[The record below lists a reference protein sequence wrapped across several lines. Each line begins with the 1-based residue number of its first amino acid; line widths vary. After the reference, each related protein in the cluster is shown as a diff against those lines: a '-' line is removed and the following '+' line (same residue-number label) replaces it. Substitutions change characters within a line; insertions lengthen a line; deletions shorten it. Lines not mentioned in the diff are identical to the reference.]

1 MAHQIEVIGLGSGT
15 IDQMPYGIY
24 KKFIET
30 SEKVYTRTM
39 EHPVIETLQ
48 EEGVTFHSFDY
59 MYEKHE
65 QFEAVY
71 ADIVEVLVQAA
82 TTGPVIYAV
91 PGHPMV
97 AEKTVELLLERDDLE
112 VHISGGKS
120 FLDDVF
126 TAVQMDPIDGLQ
138 LIDATAFDR
147 SDVTYRQ
154 HTIFCQVYDQMVA
167 SDVKL
172 ALLEDLPPS
181 YEVAIVD
188 GAGTPEEI
196 IRYLPIEELDREI
209 WQSNLMVVYV
219 PPVDDSLL
227 HHQWSTLRD
236 IIAMLRGPG
245 GCPWDQKQTH
255 ESLKK
260 YALEEV
266 YELIDAIDA
275 GDDDAI
281 IAELGDVLLQ
291 VMLHS
296 QIGEDN
302 GYFSIDDVIQSIT
315 DKMIRRH
322 PHVFSDATFSSEEE
336 ITQAWERI
344 KQQEKEAGSTEQGF
358 FASVLKNSPALMR
371 SEDIQKKAVTAGFDW
386 EHVDHIW
393 EKLAEEFGEVKEAI
407 AEGTMEEIEDEFG
420 DVFFVLVNIA
430 RYYHVHAELALH
442 HANEK
447 FMSRFS
453 YIEEQLRIQGK
464 GVMDAG
470 EEEVHALWEEA
481 KERMKKQ

>member
-1 MAHQIEVIGLGSGT
+1 MRQIEVIGLGSGT
-15 IDQMPYGIY
+15 IDQLPYGIY
-24 KKFIET
+24 KKMKEAPET
-30 SEKVYTRTM
+30 VYTRTM
-39 EHPVIETLQ
+39 DHPVIQTLE
-48 EEGVTFHSFDY
+48 EEGVQFHSFDEV
-59 MYEKHE
+59 YEKHD
-65 QFEAVY
+65 QFDKVY
-71 ADIVEVLVQAA
+71 EEIVDVLLRA
-82 TTGPVIYAV
+82 TETDSIIYTV

-97 AEKTVELLLERDDLE
+97 AEKTVELLLEKKE
-112 VHISGGKS
+112 IKVHILGGKS

-126 TAVQMDPIDGLQ
+126 TAVHIDPIDGFQ
-138 LIDATAFDR
+138 LIDATAFDS

-181 YEVAIVD
+181 FQVAIID
-188 GAGTPEEI
+188 RAGTPEEKVH
-196 IRYLPIEELDREI
+196 YLPIEELDREV

-227 HHQWSTLRD
+227 HHQWNTLRD
-236 IIAMLRGPG
+236 VIAILRGPD

-266 YELIDAIDA
+266 YELIEAIDA

-281 IAELGDVLLQ
+281 ISELGDVLLQ

-302 GYFSIDDVIQSIT
+302 GYFTINDVIQSIT

-322 PHVFSDATFSSEEE
+322 PHVFGDDTFSSEDELK
-336 ITQAWERI
+336 QSWETI
-344 KQQEKEAGSTEQGF
+344 KQQENEGHVKEQGF
-358 FASVLKNSPALMR
+358 FASILKNSPALMR
-371 SEDIQKKAVTAGFDW
+371 SEDIQKKAVAVGFDW
-386 EHVDHIW
+386 EHVDHVW
-393 EKLAEEFGEVKEAI
+393 EKLEEELEEVKEAI
-407 AEGTMEEIEDEFG
+407 AQGTMEEIEDEFG

-430 RYYHVHAELALH
+430 RYYQVHPELALH

-447 FMSRFS
+447 FMTRFS
-453 YIEEQLRIQGK
+453 YVEKQLRLQGK
-464 GVMDAG
+464 GITDA
-470 EEEVHALWEEA
+470 EDEEVHKLWEEA
-481 KERMKKQ
+481 KERTKNQ

>member
-1 MAHQIEVIGLGSGT
+1 MHQIEVIGLGSGT
-15 IDQMPYGIY
+15 IDQLPYGLY
-24 KKFIET
+24 KKITES
-30 SEKVYTRTM
+30 SENVYTRTM
-39 EHPVIETLQ
+39 DHPVIKTLQ
-48 EEGVTFHSFDY
+48 EEGVNFHSFDHV
-59 MYEKHE
+59 YEKHD
-65 QFEAVY
+65 QFEGVY
-71 ADIVEVLVQAA
+71 AEIATALVQAA
-82 TTGPVIYAV
+82 KVGPIIYTV

-97 AEKTVELLLERDDLE
+97 AEKTVELLLERTEVE

-126 TAVQMDPIDGLQ
+126 TAVHMDPIDGFQ
-138 LIDATAFDR
+138 LIDATDFDR

-154 HTIFCQVYDQMVA
+154 HTIFCQVYDQMIA

-181 YEVAIVD
+181 FEVAIID
-188 GAGTPEEI
+188 RAGTPEEI
-196 IRYLPIEELDREI
+196 VRYLPIEELDREV

-227 HHQWSTLRD
+227 HHQWNTLRD
-236 IIAMLRGPG
+236 VIATLRGPD

-255 ESLKK
+255 ESLKR

-266 YELIDAIDA
+266 YELIEAIDA
-275 GDDDAI
+275 GDDDEI

-302 GYFSIDDVIQSIT
+302 GYFTIHDVIKSIT

-322 PHVFSDATFSSEEE
+322 PHVFGDATFSTDEEMK
-336 ITQAWERI
+336 QAWETI
-344 KQQEKEAGSTEQGF
+344 KQQEKEGKSINQGF
-358 FASVLKNSPALMR
+358 FSSIPKNSPALMR
-371 SEDIQKKAVTAGFDW
+371 SEDIQRKAVSAGFDW
-386 EHVDHIW
+386 EHVDHVW
-393 EKLAEEFGEVKEAI
+393 EKLSEELGEVKEAI
-407 AEGTMEEIEDEFG
+407 AEGTIEEIEDEFG

-430 RYYHVHAELALH
+430 RHYHVHGELALH

-447 FMSRFS
+447 FINRFS
-453 YIEEQLRIQGK
+453 YVEQQLRLQGK
-464 GVMDAG
+464 GIADVGD
-470 EEEVHALWEEA
+470 EEVHVLWEEA

>member
-1 MAHQIEVIGLGSGT
+1 VHQIEVIGLGSGT
-15 IDQMPYGIY
+15 IDQLPYGIY
-24 KKFIET
+24 KKMTEASET
-30 SEKVYTRTM
+30 VYTRTM
-39 EHPVIETLQ
+39 DHPVIKTLQ
-48 EEGVTFHSFDY
+48 EEGVKFHSFDRV
-59 MYEKHE
+59 YEKHD
-65 QFEAVY
+65 QFGEVY
-71 ADIVEVLVQAA
+71 EEIVDELVQAA
-82 TTGPVIYAV
+82 ETDPIIYTV

-97 AEKTVELLLERDDLE
+97 AEKTVELLLERLGVK

-126 TAVQMDPIDGLQ
+126 TAVHMDPIDGFQ
-138 LIDATAFDR
+138 FIDATAFDP

-167 SDVKL
+167 SNVKL
-172 ALLEDLPPS
+172 TLLEDLPPS
-181 YEVAIVD
+181 FEVAIID
-188 GAGTPEEI
+188 RAGTPEEVV
-196 IRYLPIEELDREI
+196 RYLPIEELDREV

-219 PPVDDSLL
+219 PPVDDALL
-227 HHQWSTLRD
+227 HHQWNTLRD
-236 IIAMLRGPG
+236 VIAILRGPD

-255 ESLKK
+255 ESLRK

-266 YELIDAIDA
+266 YELIEAIDA

-302 GYFSIDDVIQSIT
+302 GYFTINDVIKSTT

-322 PHVFSDATFSSEEE
+322 PHVFGGAIFSSEEE
-336 ITQAWERI
+336 LKQAWEMI
-344 KQQEKEAGSTEQGF
+344 KQQEKGAASIEQCF
-358 FASVLKNSPALMR
+358 FASIPKNSPALMR
-371 SEDIQKKAVTAGFDW
+371 SEDIQRKAVAVGFDW
-386 EHVDHIW
+386 EHVDHVW
-393 EKLAEEFGEVKEAI
+393 EKLTEELGEVKEAI
-407 AEGTMEEIEDEFG
+407 AEGTKEEIEDEFG

-447 FMSRFS
+447 FMTRFS
-453 YIEEQLRIQGK
+453 YVEEQLRMQGK
-464 GVMDAG
+464 GVTDAG
-470 EEEVHALWEEA
+470 DDEVHGLWEEA
-481 KERMKKQ
+481 KERTKKQ